1 MRIDGIKIRMRRK
14 EFEERIKWREENERK
29 RNEGRVMGK
38 NRKKTLKDHK
48 LHELIGTIE

>member
-1 MRIDGIKIRMRRK
+1 MRR
-14 EFEERIKWREENERK
+14 ELNGEREMNEK
-29 RNEGRVMGK
+29 GNEGRVMGK